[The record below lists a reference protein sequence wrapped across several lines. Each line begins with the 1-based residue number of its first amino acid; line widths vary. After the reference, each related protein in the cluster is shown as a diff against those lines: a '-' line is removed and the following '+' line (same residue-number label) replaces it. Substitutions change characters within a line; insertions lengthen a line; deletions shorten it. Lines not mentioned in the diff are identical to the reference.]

1 MLHDTICLLKE
12 CNSGCKSA
20 TNSMEQVLP
29 YVKDEKL
36 SDLIHKYNAKHV
48 DLGDSCHK
56 MLNELGKDE
65 EDPKPVSRAM
75 AWLGTEMKLTM
86 NDDTK
91 TIVGMMMD
99 GCNMGIKS
107 LSGYMNEYSEASAE
121 SRALTKRL
129 VKLEEDFHEE
139 LRAFI

>member
-1 MLHDTICLLKE
+1 MSWERMRRI
-12 CNSGCKSA
+12 
-20 TNSMEQVLP
+20 Q
-29 YVKDEKL
+29 
-36 SDLIHKYNAKHV
+36 
-48 DLGDSCHK
+48 
-56 MLNELGKDE
+56 
-65 EDPKPVSRAM
+65 SRAM

>member
-1 MLHDTICLLKE
+1 MMHDTICLLKE

-29 YVKDEKL
+29 YVKNEEL
-36 SDLIHKYNAKHV
+36 SRLIHKYNAKHV
-48 DLGDSCHK
+48 DLGDSCHT

-65 EDPKPVSRAM
+65 KDPHPVSQAM
-75 AWLGTEMKLTM
+75 AWLSTEMKLTM

-91 TIVGMMMD
+91 TIAGMMMD
-99 GCNMGIKS
+99 GCNMGIKY

-129 VKLEEDFHEE
+129 VKLEEDFHKE
-139 LRAFI
+139 LQAFV

>member
-1 MLHDTICLLKE
+1 M
-12 CNSGCKSA
+12 
-20 TNSMEQVLP
+20 
-29 YVKDEKL
+29 

-48 DLGDSCHK
+48 DLGDSCHT